1 MEDKTKDI
9 GVNYFITL
17 HGFNAHDSNAS
28 FMQHSY
34 HLLSNKLVESLRLVQ
49 RLGFSKCFK

>member
-34 HLLSNKLVESLRLVQ
+34 YLLSNKLVESLRLVQ